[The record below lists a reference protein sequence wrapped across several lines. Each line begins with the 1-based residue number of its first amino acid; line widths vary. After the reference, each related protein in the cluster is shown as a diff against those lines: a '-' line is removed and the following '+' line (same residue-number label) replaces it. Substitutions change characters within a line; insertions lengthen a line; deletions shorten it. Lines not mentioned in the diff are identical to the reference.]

1 MTDDKETRLS
11 ALHAAQ
17 NRLATIV
24 GDRFGQT
31 VSFDS
36 RSTTKTKEFVHFEAK
51 FPDAPIELLD
61 WLTIGSGLKH
71 DLVPPFRF
79 FDANEVCS
87 FYDAQIKFYEKSKN
101 LWGSASVEWDDAIPN
116 GDKDP
121 KLCKRNSTWHEGWI
135 PIADIEMDVL
145 LVDIKPEQN
154 GTLGQVVYAY
164 ASDYSLAVHG
174 KSITHWLE
182 RIAERYESKV
192 FEEFN
197 ITPQDLEMQTDEYL

>member
-135 PIADIEMDVL
+135 PIAERLHPKVL
-145 LVDIKPEQN
+145 QNLHGIFQALNRQNQSANDTLSFRKLDFWERLV
-154 GTLGQVVYAY
+154 
-164 ASDYSLAVHG
+164 SD
-174 KSITHWLE
+174 
-182 RIAERYESKV
+182 
-192 FEEFN
+192 
-197 ITPQDLEMQTDEYL
+197 